1 MHPPNLKLMDT
12 TNGVRSCGES
22 SFGKGKEISNSI
34 SEDNDRMGRTVDCSK
49 IKGVDG
55 LKESIY
61 AEYCLLGREISAE
74 ISYWLNDGESD
85 MVGVGAAPV
94 QITTDTDYKIFR
106 ALHRADKSVNVFVTF
121 REFVG
126 GEMIFLRSERVI
138 MSQIN
143 ASDGAPDNDEA
154 LLQHL
159 EATEA

>member
-1 MHPPNLKLMDT
+1 MDT

-34 SEDNDRMGRTVDCSK
+34 SEGLSKLYIVLMAGRWIMYDNGAWYFKIDNDRMGRTVDCSK

-55 LKESIY
+55 LKEIQ
-61 AEYCLLGREISAE
+61 
-74 ISYWLNDGESD
+74 
-85 MVGVGAAPV
+85 V
-94 QITTDTDYKIFR
+94 TTDTDYKIFR

-159 EATEA
+159 EAIE

>member
-1 MHPPNLKLMDT
+1 MDT
-12 TNGVRSCGES
+12 TNEVRSCGES
-22 SFGKGKEISNSI
+22 SFGKRKEISNSI
-34 SEDNDRMGRTVDCSK
+34 SEGLCKSYIVVMAGRWIMYDNGAWDFKIDNDRMGRTVDCSK

-55 LKESIY
+55 LKET
-61 AEYCLLGREISAE
+61 
-74 ISYWLNDGESD
+74 
-85 MVGVGAAPV
+85 API

-126 GEMIFLRSERVI
+126 AEMIFQKSERVI

-154 LLQHL
+154 LLQHV
-159 EATEA
+159 EAIE